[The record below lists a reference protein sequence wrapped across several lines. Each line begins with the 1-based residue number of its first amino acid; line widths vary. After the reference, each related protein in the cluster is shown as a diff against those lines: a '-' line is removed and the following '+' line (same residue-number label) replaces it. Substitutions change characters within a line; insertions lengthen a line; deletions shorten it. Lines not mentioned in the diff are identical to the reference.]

1 MTRIIPD
8 LQCSLLCEEVRQEAN
23 GNPMLIGVFTQLA
36 VPQLPVTAFKIV
48 CFNRWTCGVGEFTE
62 NVKLIAQDGST
73 ALCENKMKWGLK
85 RPEDILTN
93 VHVFGNVEF
102 KESATRS
109 FYDSH
114 SEPTAELTGFEK
126 CMVPQ
131 EFPKPVHSR
140 NSLLFRSQKRT
151 LFGNSLHPCGGH
163 CRRGVGPRI

>member
-23 GNPMLIGVFTQLA
+23 GNPMLIGVLTQLA

-62 NVKLIAQDGST
+62 NVKIIAQDGST
-73 ALCENKMKWGLK
+73 TLCENKMKWCLK

-102 KESATRS
+102 KEPGVYHIEVIVDDVLKLRYPFPVNLVPPNNQGREQSAE
-109 FYDSH
+109 DD
-114 SEPTAELTGFEK
+114 P
-126 CMVPQ
+126 PQ
-131 EFPKPVHSR
+131 M
-140 NSLLFRSQKRT
+140 Q
-151 LFGNSLHPCGGH
+151 
-163 CRRGVGPRI
+163 